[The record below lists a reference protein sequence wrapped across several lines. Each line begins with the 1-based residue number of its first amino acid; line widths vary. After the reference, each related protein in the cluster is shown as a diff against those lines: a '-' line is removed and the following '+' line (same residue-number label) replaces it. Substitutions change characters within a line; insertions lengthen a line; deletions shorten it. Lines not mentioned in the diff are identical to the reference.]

1 MDVDRLATRLAAN
14 AGVFRHLLE
23 GVAAEQARWKP
34 SLDKW
39 SLLEV
44 VSHLADEERDDFRA
58 RLELTLHRP
67 GEPWPP
73 IDPPRWAVERRYN
86 ERELAPV
93 LEDFLSERR
102 RSVHWLRSL
111 GPVDGD
117 AAYRHPEAGTITAGD
132 LLASWLAHDLIHVRQ
147 MNRLHYEYHA
157 ERSAPY
163 RLGYAGPW

>member
-1 MDVDRLATRLAAN
+1 MDLDRLATRLAAN

-23 GVAAEQARWKP
+23 GVGPEQARWKP
-34 SLDKW
+34 SPDKW

-58 RLELTLHRP
+58 RVDLTLHHP

-93 LEDFLSERR
+93 LGDFLAERA
-102 RSVHWLRSL
+102 RSVGWLRSL
-111 GPVDGD
+111 RDARPE
-117 AAYRHPEAGTITAGD
+117 AAYEHPRFGPITAGE

-163 RLGYAGPW
+163 GLGYAGPW